1 MTSAVIGAL
10 RVNLGLD
17 SAAFQDGLKK
27 AQSGLSRFGSM
38 AKTGLIAGA
47 AAAAAGLAAFGVSVK
62 GAIDAADD
70 MSKMAQKIGIP
81 IEELSRLKYVADLVG
96 RLNADAC
103 HRGPQTLRQYD
114 RTRWPSPPARSAA
127 AFQKL
132 GIELTNADGSM
143 RSSQD
148 VLVQLSDKFA
158 AMPDGAEKTG
168 AGDEAASVNPAPK

>member
-81 IEELSRLKYVADLVG
+81 
-96 RLNADAC
+96 
-103 HRGPQTLRQYD
+103 
-114 RTRWPSPPARSAA
+114 
-127 AFQKL
+127 
-132 GIELTNADGSM
+132 
-143 RSSQD
+143 
-148 VLVQLSDKFA
+148 
-158 AMPDGAEKTG
+158 
-168 AGDEAASVNPAPK
+168 